1 MTNSNFD
8 IASEILAAEELASIT
23 GYKTPS
29 KQIAWLA
36 SHGWHY
42 TLSGAQR
49 PIVGRVYTRLK
60 LAGVRPS
67 AANATSESWSLDLSK
82 VS

>member
-1 MTNSNFD
+1 MTSAPD
-8 IASEILAAEELASIT
+8 IGSEILAADELASIT

-60 LAGVRPS
+60 LAGLRPTVV
-67 AANATSESWSLDLSK
+67 NATTETWSFDLTR